1 MTSRIEWT
9 HATWNP
15 ITGCSKVSAGC
26 VNCYAERMARRL
38 QGMGTPKYRDGF
50 KVTLHPKTLH
60 EPLTWKKPRLV
71 FANSMSDIFHPEVP
85 LEYIQR
91 IFATMYQASQHV
103 FQLLTKRSER
113 MLELAPRLP
122 WPDNV
127 WMGVTVEQASL
138 TYRIDHLRQTDAYG
152 KFLSLEPLLGPLP
165 DLNLTGIDWAIVGG
179 ESGPG
184 ARPIEEAWVLDLQRQ
199 CHDRGVAFFF
209 KQWGG
214 ANRRKT
220 GRRLRG
226 RLYEELPDRLFGT
239 HPQISLAL

>member
-1 MTSRIEWT
+1 MTRIEWT
-9 HATWNP
+9 HTTWNP

-26 VNCYAERMARRL
+26 TNCYAERMAKRL
-38 QGMGTPKYRDGF
+38 QGMGTPKYRNGF
-50 KVTLHPKTLH
+50 DVTLHPKTLH

-91 IFATMYQASQHV
+91 IFMVMYQAPQHV

-138 TYRIDHLRQTDAYG
+138 ACRIEHLRQIDAYG

-165 DLNLTGIDWAIVGG
+165 DLDLSGIDWAIVGG

-184 ARPIEEAWVLDLQRQ
+184 ARPIEETWVLDIQDQCREQR
-199 CHDRGVAFFF
+199 VAFFF

-226 RLYEELPDRLFGT
+226 QIYEELPDKLFDS